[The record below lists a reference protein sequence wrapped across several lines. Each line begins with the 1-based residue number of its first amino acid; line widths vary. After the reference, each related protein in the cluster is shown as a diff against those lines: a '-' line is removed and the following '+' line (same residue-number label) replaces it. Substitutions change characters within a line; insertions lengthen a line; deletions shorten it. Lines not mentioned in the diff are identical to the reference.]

1 MHSLL
6 LGYEVIGYRACRDV
20 LSRPGRLVLLTD
32 HVQVLAWK
40 GEEIL
45 GTVKSEPGLDLA
57 LEVGLYAGV
66 GLGY

>member
-1 MHSLL
+1 MRG
-6 LGYEVIGYRACRDV
+6 LGIERARMF

-32 HVQVLAWK
+32 PVQELAWK
-40 GEEIL
+40 GEELL

-57 LEVGLYAGV
+57 LEVGMYAGV